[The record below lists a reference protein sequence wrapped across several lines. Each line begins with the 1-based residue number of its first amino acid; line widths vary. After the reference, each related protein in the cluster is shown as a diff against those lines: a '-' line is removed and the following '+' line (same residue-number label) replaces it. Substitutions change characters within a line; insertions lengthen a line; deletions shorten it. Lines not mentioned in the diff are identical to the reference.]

1 MDTPPKRTV
10 MLTRIH
16 TILASLGALLLALTG
31 MAAPA
36 QAKTGTGSSTA
47 VVVRPLSFFSVDDL
61 NFGKLLAGTT
71 AGTVK
76 IAPDG
81 TRTSTGGATPIGT
94 GTSPATFTGM
104 GTYNQIVNISMAA
117 TPINITRVGGTQTM
131 QVRTFTIGS
140 TPTTQVLTTTPRS
153 FRIGSLSGLFLFAV
167 GAELVVGAN
176 QMPGDYRGNYT
187 LILNY
192 M

>member
-1 MDTPPKRTV
+1 
-10 MLTRIH
+10 MLTQFKTLIASFVAL
-16 TILASLGALLLALTG
+16 ILALAG

-36 QAKTGTGSSTA
+36 QAAGAAGPSTV

-71 AGTVK
+71 AGTIV
-76 IAPDG
+76 ISPTGA
-81 TRTSTGGATPIGT
+81 RTSTGGVTPVGG
-94 GTSPATFTGM
+94 GTSPATFTGQ

-140 TPTTQVLTTTPRS
+140 TPTTMVLTTTPQS

-187 LILNY
+187 VILNY

>member
-1 MDTPPKRTV
+1 
-10 MLTRIH
+10 MLTRIQ
-16 TILASLGALLLALTG
+16 TILASLGAMLLALTG

-36 QAKTGTGSSTA
+36 HAAGASGPSTV

-71 AGTVK
+71 AGTIT

-81 TRTSTGGATPIGT
+81 TRTATGGATPIGG

-104 GTYNQIVNISMAA
+104 GTYNQIVNISMVA

-140 TPTTQVLTTTPRS
+140 SPTTQVLTTTPRS

-167 GAELVVGAN
+167 GAQLVVGAN
-176 QMPGDYRGNYT
+176 QTPGDYRGNYT
-187 LILNY
+187 VILNY

>member
-1 MDTPPKRTV
+1 
-10 MLTRIH
+10 MLTDLKSFFASLALL
-16 TILASLGALLLALTG
+16 ILALAG
-31 MAAPA
+31 MATPA
-36 QAKTGTGSSTA
+36 QAKTGTGSTTT
-47 VVVRPLSFFSVDDL
+47 VVVRRLSFFSVDDL

-81 TRTSTGGATPIGT
+81 TRTSTGGATPIGG
-94 GTSPATFTGM
+94 GTSPATFSGM
-104 GTYNQIVNISMAA
+104 GTYNQIVNISMVA

-140 TPTTQVLTTTPRS
+140 TPTTTVLTTAPQS

-176 QMPGDYRGNYT
+176 QMPGDYRGTYSVV
-187 LILNY
+187 LNY